1 MLYYVC
7 ADTSEGRPP
16 RLYRS
21 VEEIRRDIGRIKRE
35 LTESD
40 EMINVRNILSELIS
54 ELENNEADKW
64 QSSVE
69 RLIEDAHDAMIMLM
83 KLKDKLDMLNSELE
97 ETRCA
102 IRR

>member
-1 MLYYVC
+1 MLYYVG

-54 ELENNEADKW
+54 ELENNEADRW

-69 RLIEDAHDAMIMLM
+69 RLIEDAQDAMIMLM
-83 KLKDKLDMLNSELE
+83 KLKDKLDMLNCELE

>member
-1 MLYYVC
+1 MLYYVG
-7 ADTSEGRPP
+7 ADISEGRPP

-21 VEEIRRDIGRIKRE
+21 VEEIRRDIGRIKSE

-69 RLIEDAHDAMIMLM
+69 RLIEDAQDAMIMLT
-83 KLKDKLDMLNSELE
+83 KLKDKLDMLNCELE

>member
-1 MLYYVC
+1 MLYYVG
-7 ADTSEGRPP
+7 ADISEGRPP

-21 VEEIRRDIGRIKRE
+21 VEEIRRDIGRIKSE

-54 ELENNEADKW
+54 ELESNEADKW

-69 RLIEDAHDAMIMLM
+69 RLIEDAQDAMIMLT
-83 KLKDKLDMLNSELE
+83 KLKDKLDMLNCELE